1 MWESI
6 VNAFKSFLQRVKNF
20 FRKIINGI
28 LNFMRDVASYFKGL
42 RLRQGQ
48 HVPFIA
54 NREKFKEMLHNA
66 PVKNVGIFTAVYNEE
81 TDEIENVQDLQ
92 ADALDAQ
99 TKQVMGNEELV
110 VLS

>member
-28 LNFMRDVASYFKGL
+28 LDFFRDVVNYFKGL
-42 RLRQGQ
+42 RLRQGTDI
-48 HVPFIA
+48 PTIFD
-54 NREKFKEMLHNA
+54 REKFKELIHNA

-81 TDEIENVQDLQ
+81 TDEIENVQEIQ
-92 ADALDAQ
+92 ADALDEQ
-99 TKQVMGNEELV
+99 TKAILGDEKLV
-110 VLS
+110 VLN